1 MSSSS
6 AVREFV
12 QKVPV
17 SLKRR
22 FVYSFGVLLLSFAII
37 FSFLQLSTRSA
48 LGLSIICQSV
58 FLISLLTSTVTK
70 ESLLVMRSVGLQLRT
85 CYFLGGEK
93 TKFIPFIDINDVI
106 INEAITM
113 HHVVYYLAVLV
124 SSNEDRNK
132 TTEVI
137 PLFMSSQPKLKQL
150 IEIKRG
156 CEEVLWNPDG

>member
-1 MSSSS
+1 MT
-6 AVREFV
+6 
-12 QKVPV
+12 VPW
-17 SLKRR
+17 
-22 FVYSFGVLLLSFAII
+22 LL
-37 FSFLQLSTRSA
+37 
-48 LGLSIICQSV
+48 
-58 FLISLLTSTVTK
+58 

-113 HHVVYYLAVLV
+113 
-124 SSNEDRNK
+124 
-132 TTEVI
+132 
-137 PLFMSSQPKLKQL
+137 SSQPKLKQL